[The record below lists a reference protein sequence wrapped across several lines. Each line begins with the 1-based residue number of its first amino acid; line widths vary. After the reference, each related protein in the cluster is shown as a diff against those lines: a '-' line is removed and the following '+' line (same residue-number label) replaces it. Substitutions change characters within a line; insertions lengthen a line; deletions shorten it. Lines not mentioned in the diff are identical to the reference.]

1 MKSPRRMGKKMEIDE
16 TLLANSPEYDAF
28 VEKFKPKKTTD
39 ECYTPDEVYE
49 AVRNWAVKEYDL
61 HDCEIVR
68 PFYPGGDYEHYNYP
82 QNAVVLDNPPFS
94 ILSKICRFYEMNKI
108 KFFLFAPGL
117 TLFNAAAGA
126 LNYVITDS
134 RIRYKNGACV
144 NTGFVTNLGTW
155 KIRTAP
161 DLKALI
167 KNAQGGVKNKKII
180 LQYPSNCITAARL
193 GKLCTMEKTVMIS
206 ENQVS
211 FCRKLDAQA
220 GKSGLFGAGFII
232 SDGAAKQL
240 DYSENANEN
249 KIEFSEKEKDIIKEL
264 NKYD

>member
-1 MKSPRRMGKKMEIDE
+1 MEIDE

-28 VEKFKPKKTTD
+28 VEKFKLKKTTD

-49 AVRNWAVKEYDL
+49 AVRDWAVKEYDL
-61 HDCEIVR
+61 CEYKIVR
-68 PFYPGGDYEHYNYP
+68 PFYPGGDYEHYDYP

-94 ILSKICRFYEMNKI
+94 ILSKICRFYEANKI

-117 TLFNAAAGA
+117 TLFSTAAGT
-126 LNYVITDS
+126 LNYVITNS

-144 NTGFVTNLGTW
+144 NTGFVTNLGKW

-161 DLKALI
+161 DLEALI
-167 KNAQGGVKNKKII
+167 KNAQGEVKNKKITW
-180 LQYPSNCITAARL
+180 QYPRNCITAARL
-193 GKLCTMEKTVMIS
+193 GKLCTIGKTVMIS
-206 ENQVS
+206 EKQVS

-220 GKSGLFGAGFII
+220 GESTLFGAGFII

-240 DYSENANEN
+240 IHDENAPGE
-249 KIEFSEKEKDIIKEL
+249 KIEFSEREKDIIKEL

>member
-1 MKSPRRMGKKMEIDE
+1 MKSPLRMRKKMEIDE
-16 TLLANSPEYDAF
+16 TLLADSPEYDVF

-49 AVRNWAVKEYDL
+49 AVRDWAVKEYDL

-68 PFYPGGDYEHYNYP
+68 PFYPGGDYEHYEYP

-94 ILSKICRFYEMNKI
+94 ILSKICRFYEVNKI

-117 TLFNAAAGA
+117 TLFSTAAGA

-134 RIRYKNGACV
+134 RIRYKNGAKV
-144 NTGFVTNLGTW
+144 NTGFVTNLGEC

-167 KNAQGGVKNKKII
+167 KNAQGEVKNTRMTLK
-180 LQYPSNCITAARL
+180 YPPNCITAARL
-193 GKLCTMEKTVMIS
+193 GKMCTDGKTVMIS
-206 ENQVS
+206 EKQVS
-211 FCRKLDAQA
+211 FCRKLDAQT
-220 GKSGLFGAGFII
+220 GKSTLFEAGFII

-240 DYSENANEN
+240 IHDENAPDE
-249 KIEFSEKEKDIIKEL
+249 KIEFSEREKDIIKEL